1 MKLVDLVFLKEE
13 STGAFGATSEE
24 LADMYSLK
32 MLQQMRD
39 EVMMDM
45 EQQAEPEGGPIAD
58 MYGGQLNGL
67 DKAIAIKRG
76 ETKDVPYDVAIG
88 RMTQDEYDKMMST
101 VKPNRASFE
110 KSSKFD
116 RMNETTEKAWNAV
129 DVSRKAEKAISNKE
143 WNERTGKKLDM
154 LKKLNDDGKFKKDFD
169 EETLQGWVDKNYS
182 WEQVSKKFKVNEGSC
197 GYSVDGKP
205 ANKPAGPDLIRKA
218 IRQEIKENFDSR
230 LKSMMGKD
238 DFEKATNPKLAKL
251 INNAIMTVDPNMS
264 YVDFAKGVAQVL
276 IDEYGTHNYE
286 PFIKELKKALDST
299 LG

>member
-1 MKLVDLVFLKEE
+1 MKLVDLVPLEEQAIELK
-13 STGAFGATSEE
+13 
-24 LADMYSLK
+24 
-32 MLQQMRD
+32 
-39 EVMMDM
+39 
-45 EQQAEPEGGPIAD
+45 
-58 MYGGQLNGL
+58 
-67 DKAIAIKRG
+67 
-76 ETKDVPYDVAIG
+76 
-88 RMTQDEYDKMMST
+88 
-101 VKPNRASFE
+101 
-110 KSSKFD
+110 
-116 RMNETTEKAWNAV
+116 ETTEKAWNAV

-154 LKKLNDDGKFKKDFD
+154 LKKLNADGKFKKDFD

-182 WEQVSKKFKVNEGSC
+182 WEQVSKKFKLNEGTC
-197 GYSVDGKP
+197 GYGPNGMPGKTP
-205 ANKPAGPDLIRKA
+205 GETNGMSADDRTRGMLKMLIQK
-218 IRQEIKENFDSR
+218 EISKLKEQNFDSR
-230 LKSMMGKD
+230 LKSMMGDD

>member
-1 MKLVDLVFLKEE
+1 
-13 STGAFGATSEE
+13 
-24 LADMYSLK
+24 
-32 MLQQMRD
+32 
-39 EVMMDM
+39 
-45 EQQAEPEGGPIAD
+45 
-58 MYGGQLNGL
+58 
-67 DKAIAIKRG
+67 
-76 ETKDVPYDVAIG
+76 
-88 RMTQDEYDKMMST
+88 MST

-182 WEQVSKKFKVNEGSC
+182 WEQVSKKFKVNEGTC
-197 GYSVDGKP
+197 GYSVNGKP